1 MEVKI
6 TTLSENTAGGGCLGE
21 WGLSMFVEADG
32 KKVLFDTG
40 GGFSAVYNAN
50 LMGVDL
56 TAAECIVL
64 SHGHYDHTGGLR
76 NVLMRMRK
84 KIDIYAHPDVWAR
97 KYGRMES
104 GPERYVGI
112 PFPREALEALGADF
126 KLSKEPEKLSEH
138 ITTSGYV
145 PMTNDYEIIEKYLMV
160 KENGELKQD
169 TLKDDLAMIID
180 TDFGLVV
187 ILGCS
192 HRGIINTL
200 QHARKITGKD
210 LIYAAIG
217 GTHLVHASR
226 ERLEKTAAALQEMGV
241 QYLGVSH
248 CTGFKAAAYLAQV
261 FGNRFFMN
269 NAGTQLILPFNEQE
283 VK

>member
-1 MEVKI
+1 MKIKI
-6 TTLSENTAGGGCLGE
+6 TTLSENTAGAGCLGE

-32 KKVLFDTG
+32 KKILFDTG

-50 LMGVDL
+50 LMGIDL
-56 TAAECIVL
+56 TAAECIVI

-76 NVLMRMRK
+76 EVLTRLRK
-84 KIDIYAHPDVWAR
+84 KIDVHAHPDVWAR

-104 GPERYVGI
+104 GPQRYVGI

-126 KLSKEPEKLSEH
+126 RLSPEPVGLSER
-138 ITTSGYV
+138 IMTTGYV
-145 PMTNDYEIIEKYLMV
+145 PMTNDYEIIEKYLLV

-169 TLKDDLAMIID
+169 SLDDDQAMVID
-180 TDFGLVV
+180 ADFGLVV
-187 ILGCS
+187 VLGCS
-192 HRGIINTL
+192 HHGIVNTL
-200 QHARKITGKD
+200 EHVRKITGKD

-248 CTGFKAAAYLAQV
+248 CTGFRASAYLAGV
-261 FGNRFFMN
+261 FGNRFFQN
-269 NAGTQLILPFNEQE
+269 NAGTVLELPFRES
-283 VK
+283 